1 MRITLPVLLL
11 LPVLAVATAGCAT
24 VRPWERERLSHP
36 CMLVQ
41 PQLGD
46 GYRAHLLPIRE
57 GAVDSAG
64 AIGAGCGCN

>member
-1 MRITLPVLLL
+1 MRVALPLLL
-11 LPVLAVATAGCAT
+11 LLAVASATTGCAT

-36 CMLVQ
+36 CMLVE

-46 GYRAHLLPIRE
+46 QYRAHLLPVRE
-57 GAVDSAG
+57 GAIDSTG